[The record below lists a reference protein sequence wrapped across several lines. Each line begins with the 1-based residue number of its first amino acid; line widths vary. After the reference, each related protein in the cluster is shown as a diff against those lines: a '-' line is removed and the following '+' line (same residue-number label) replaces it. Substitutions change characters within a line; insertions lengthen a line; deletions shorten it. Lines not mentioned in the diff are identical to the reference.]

1 MSEENLKDFV
11 VNWSITGLLCFCLLT
26 FAITFMFYNNP
37 IGLNDGT
44 QDVFSTTNSN
54 MSSSLYSLESRS
66 DNVLNITANTNPETS
81 YLGSRD
87 SVATAYDT
95 YSSSS
100 SFWTQ
105 SKLLIGYVFTGDSGK
120 ILITTLG
127 GLIGFIG
134 VYLIIRLVRQG

>member
-1 MSEENLKDFV
+1 
-11 VNWSITGLLCFCLLT
+11 
-26 FAITFMFYNNP
+26 MFYNNP
-37 IGLNDGT
+37 IGLDDGT
-44 QDVFSTTNSN
+44 QNIFSSTNAN
-54 MSSSLYSLESRS
+54 ISSKLYSLESSS

-95 YSSSS
+95 YHSSS

-105 SKLLIGYVFTGDSGK
+105 GKLLIGYVFTGDSGK